1 MNVYKGLVVYKQTQ
15 AFTHTQIPTL
25 NKHCNQSL
33 LKALQ
38 KKIDQQITNKQINI
52 QV

>member
-1 MNVYKGLVVYKQTQ
+1 MYIKDFQFINKLKHS
-15 AFTHTQIPTL
+15 HTQIPTL
-25 NKHCNQSL
+25 NKQCNQSL